1 MAVQVVI
8 PNTSPDQMLAIVSE
22 LKSQGLIL
30 NIDFDFKYEPA
41 QYNNDGWSQVTPKQC
56 VFTFT
61 KEKYATLF
69 ILKYGR

>member
-1 MAVQVVI
+1 MAVDVVLS
-8 PNTSPDQMLAIVSE
+8 NTTADQMLAIVKE
-22 LKSQGLIL
+22 LKSQGLML
-30 NIDFDFKYEPA
+30 NKDFNFRYEPA
-41 QYNNDGWSQVTPKQC
+41 QYDNDGWSQITGKQC